1 MEQLK
6 SAHRPFK
13 VQNASVNSLT
23 NGCDYYRIRVSSDK
37 KVAAATTTHCM
48 ISNGCSPIIVRICW
62 MESGTLTSKNLY

>member
-37 KVAAATTTHCM
+37 K
-48 ISNGCSPIIVRICW
+48 S
-62 MESGTLTSKNLY
+62 SGRDHSVENLLPTEMVSKK